1 MSNLKNIDMSNLKIL
16 LNDIYFLKNDEA
28 IIDTLKIILNDEFIS
43 EKVDANTKSQIQ
55 DKINTVSSPATDKIT
70 NTSLDIVK
78 EIVDIIPYN
87 IIQTQPEFMTFLK
100 KHQIDTIEKKN
111 KERIQKI
118 RETEANIQSRTQ
130 RIQEKKIEAQRVR
143 EEKIIRDREDKLI
156 KDREDKL
163 KIESDKLEKQKTLAE
178 MISKFILSET
188 NAVVNVKI
196 QSVENEN
203 GQKNDIDKLII
214 SVDNFQINNTEIPD
228 DLIQNAI
235 LELVNSESELKI
247 NQDKLLFQQKNSED
261 LNKLLNENPKGE
273 RKGGKDNLKKKEGN
287 TKTRKNR
294 TDRFIN

>member
-1 MSNLKNIDMSNLKIL
+1 MSNLDLKNL
-16 LNDIYFLKNDEA
+16 LNNIYFLKTDKE
-28 IIDTLKIILNDEFIS
+28 IIDTLNNILNDQFIS
-43 EKVDANTKSQIQ
+43 KNVDENKKREIQ
-55 DKINTVSSPATDKIT
+55 NKINTVSSPDSNKIT

-78 EIVDIIPYN
+78 EIVDIIPADS
-87 IIQTQPEFMTFLK
+87 ITDTTDFKRFLDDN
-100 KHQIDTIEKKN
+100 QIYTIGEKN
-111 KERIQKI
+111 KARIQKI
-118 RETEANIQSRTQ
+118 LDTKANIISQTEK
-130 RIQEKKIEAQRVR
+130 IQNEKIEAQRLR

-247 NQDKLLFQQKNSED
+247 NQDKLLFQQKKSED
-261 LNKLLNENPKGE
+261 LNKLLDENPNGE

-294 TDRFIN
+294 TDRLIK